1 MKRSEQRVFQVNI
14 PSLKIGQH
22 QFQYEIT
29 DEFFAQ
35 FEEGL
40 VDRGNGGVK
49 LDLKLSE
56 TMMILG
62 FNLDLEVEL
71 ICDRSL
77 DTFRFPIKKKEE
89 LIVKFG
95 ETNEELSED
104 LVVIA
109 DNVQLF
115 DVAPYIQE
123 YIGLS
128 IPMKKLHPR
137 YDGQDTPPLIYQ
149 SEADEEGSG
158 EVIDPRWEALKKL
171 K

>member
-1 MKRSEQRVFQVNI
+1 MKRSERRVFQVNI
-14 PSLKIGQH
+14 PSLKIGYH

-29 DEFFAQ
+29 DEFFPQ
-35 FEEGL
+35 FEDRL
-40 VDRGNGGVK
+40 VDKGNGKVELG
-49 LDLKLSE
+49 LKLSE
-56 TMMILG
+56 TMMVLT

-77 DTFRFPIKKKEE
+77 DSFQFPIKRQEE

-95 ETNEELSED
+95 EENEELSED
-104 LVVIA
+104 LIVISN
-109 DNVQLF
+109 NVQLF
-115 DVAPYIQE
+115 DVIPYIQE

-137 YDGQDTPPLIYQ
+137 YDGQKSPTLIYQ
-149 SEADEEGSG
+149 SEAEGTGSEEI
-158 EVIDPRWEALKKL
+158 IDPRWEALKKL